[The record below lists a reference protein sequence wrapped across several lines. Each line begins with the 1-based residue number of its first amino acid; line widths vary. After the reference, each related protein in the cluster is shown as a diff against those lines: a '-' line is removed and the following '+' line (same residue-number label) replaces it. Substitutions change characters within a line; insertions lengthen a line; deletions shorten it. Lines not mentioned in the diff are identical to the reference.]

1 MVCYVGCDI
10 MKKEQEFGAFC
21 ELYGKTIRN
30 LIIEYLLENK
40 GLDFAVGDMANELN
54 ISRPK
59 AYELIKEFEKDKLV
73 EKSRIV
79 SGTQLYKLNEV
90 NRRVKQLLKNFKECL
105 KLILEEQSEKR
116 NNNIS
121 NSSCSVGMACAKGI

>member
-1 MVCYVGCDI
+1 